1 MKDQSFSCGVR
12 ALLLP
17 SRVSGTQDLPR
28 ARVERVVEAESRVY
42 MVRTFSLARAYV
54 RACVH
59 GGHSVYDVRCCGAT
73 HAHRRVNRNELLCEN
88 RRRNRF
94 LRVLGSHA
102 REELST
108 AR

>member
-54 RACVH
+54 RACM
-59 GGHSVYDVRCCGAT
+59 GAIRYT
-73 HAHRRVNRNELLCEN
+73 MSGVAAPPTLI
-88 RRRNRF
+88 
-94 LRVLGSHA
+94 A
-102 REELST
+102 
-108 AR
+108 A